1 MASGVVNLIKI
12 AIQLAL
18 LPVMARLLG
27 PNEFGLFALALPA
40 INFVVLLADAGL
52 GATLARE
59 EESFVLVWS
68 SAFWALL
75 LVGLGLALGTTVFGF
90 FMGYIAHQPRLP
102 GIIALLS
109 LSLVFLSLSVVP
121 SARLARR
128 KNLTVGAGADLTA
141 NVTAAIVAVTMAAH
155 GAGAWSLAAQFVT
168 LNALR
173 SLILNFA
180 ALHLPRL
187 AFSLQTLRPHIASG
201 GTLVGSRLCEF
212 GGRITETL
220 IVDRIFG
227 TALLGSYTF
236 ANQISKFSAEAVSN
250 TIWAA
255 LYVQALTSDK
265 DKIILLHRKLCRLL
279 GIALFPTTFLAA
291 AAAPQL
297 VDLLLGSKW
306 PDLAFFIRIYLLL
319 YTFSAIS
326 VQSAPILLAYG
337 RYGVPFWCVL
347 GLSLGRI
354 ISVGLGHWF
363 GLTGAMYSMVIVT
376 VLFCLAML
384 VFPAKETGCRP
395 LPMLLGLVRPLISS
409 LIATGIFL
417 QISNVLPKS
426 LTWTLVCLTLGIAV
440 FAMSMAL
447 IDRKSLKDDWD
458 SVRRVMSPRKAQ
470 NFISQEG

>member
-1 MASGVVNLIKI
+1 MAFGAVNLIRI
-12 AIQLAL
+12 AIQLVL

-59 EESFVLVWS
+59 DESSVLVWS

-75 LVGLGLALGTTVFGF
+75 LVGIGLALGTTAFGF
-90 FMGYIAHQPRLP
+90 FMGYIAHQPRIP
-102 GIIALLS
+102 SIIALLS

-121 SARLARR
+121 AARLARR
-128 KNLTVGAGADLTA
+128 KNLTVGAGADLA
-141 NVTAAIVAVTMAAH
+141 GNVTAAIVAVTMAAH

-168 LNALR
+168 LYAIR

-180 ALHLPRL
+180 AFHLPRL
-187 AFSLQTLRPHIASG
+187 AFNLETLRPHIASG

-220 IVDRIFG
+220 VVDRIFG

-236 ANQISKFSAEAVSN
+236 ANQISKFAAEALSN
-250 TIWAA
+250 STWAA

-306 PDLAFFIRIYLLL
+306 PDLAFFIRIFLLL
-319 YTFSAIS
+319 YSFTAIS
-326 VQSAPILLAYG
+326 VQSAPILLAHGTYAI
-337 RYGVPFWCVL
+337 PFWCVL
-347 GLSLGRI
+347 GLTLGRI
-354 ISVGLGHWF
+354 ISVGLGYWF
-363 GLTGAMYSMVIVT
+363 GLTGAMYSMVVVT
-376 VLFCLAML
+376 VFFCLAML

-409 LIATGIFL
+409 MIATGVFL
-417 QISNVLPKS
+417 QISNELPKT
-426 LTWTLVCLTLGIAV
+426 LTWTLVCLTCGLAV
-440 FAMSMAL
+440 FAICMAL

-470 NFISQEG
+470 DFISREG